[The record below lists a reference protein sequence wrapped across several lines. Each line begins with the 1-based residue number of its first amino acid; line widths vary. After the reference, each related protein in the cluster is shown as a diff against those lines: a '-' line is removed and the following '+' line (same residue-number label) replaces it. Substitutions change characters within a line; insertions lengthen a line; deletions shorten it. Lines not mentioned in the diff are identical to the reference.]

1 MKKSTL
7 FEFTFELKP
16 VKPSC
21 IKTSTNSLMTNQPQT
36 YTLSNSTHKKS
47 CILLQSI
54 CSKEDL
60 PNEIFFLLERL
71 KKYHEKM
78 FCFVRTVSENIK
90 QKLQQFTV
98 LGHSAVQHKGTGFL
112 IMTVWLSYFCKVLQI
127 AFGFDC
133 IENVVH
139 FQRQCLK
146 T

>member
-60 PNEIFFLLERL
+60 SNEIFFLLERL